1 MKPLI
6 FFCLALTGASCSSR
20 IPPTATNSAVAP
32 IEAGKQTAH
41 SDSSLKYLLYLPSDY
56 AKQKQWPL
64 IVYLHGGSLR
74 GDDLEMLK
82 RYGLASLLDKQVSI
96 PFIVASPQCPLG
108 KAWVDQEEAVLS
120 LIDHVTRTYGVDPDR
135 IYLTGHSLG
144 GRGTWFLASRHPQK
158 FAAIVPM
165 ADGPSELAW
174 VTPLKQ
180 VPVWTFHGTKDD
192 LAPFERTE
200 QFVNALKSAGGQV
213 KFTPLPDRDHFILDM
228 YENKEI
234 YDWLLQHKRKNVK

>member
-1 MKPLI
+1 LV
-6 FFCLALTGASCSSR
+6 LLLSACSSR
-20 IPPTATNSAVAP
+20 LPPKTSNSAV
-32 IEAGKQTAH
+32 INLEAGKQTPH
-41 SDSSLKYLLYLPSDY
+41 TDSSLKYLLYLPSDY

-82 RYGLASLLDKQVSI
+82 RYGLAALLDKQVSI
-96 PFIVASPQCPLG
+96 PFVVASPQCPSG
-108 KAWVDQEEAVLS
+108 KAWVDEEAAVLE

-135 IYLTGHSLG
+135 VYLTGHSLG
-144 GRGTWFLASRHPQK
+144 GRGTWFLASRHPEK

-165 ADGPSELAW
+165 ADGPSDLAW

-180 VPVWTFHGTKDD
+180 IPVWTFHGTKDD
-192 LAPFERTE
+192 LAPFENTE
-200 QFVNALKSAGGQV
+200 KFAKALKDAGGQV

-234 YDWLLQHKRKNVK
+234 YDWLLMHKRKH

>member
-1 MKPLI
+1 MKKL
-6 FFCLALTGASCSSR
+6 FYLCLVLAVCGCSSR
-20 IPPTATNSAVAP
+20 VPPATSNSVVAP
-32 IEAGKQTAH
+32 IEVGNQTAH

-56 AKQKQWPL
+56 TKQKQWPL

-74 GDDLEMLK
+74 GDDVEMLK

-96 PFIVASPQCPLG
+96 PFVVASPQCPVG
-108 KAWVDQEEAVLS
+108 KAWVDEESEVLA
-120 LIDHVTRTYGVDPDR
+120 LIDHVAATYSIDPDR

-144 GRGTWFLASRHPQK
+144 GRGTWFLASRHPDK

-165 ADGPSELAW
+165 ADGPSELSW
-174 VTPLKQ
+174 VAPLKQ

-200 QFVNALKSAGGQV
+200 QFVNELKTAGGQV

-234 YDWLLQHKRKNVK
+234 YDWLLQHKRKH

>member
-1 MKPLI
+1 MKKLI
-6 FFCLALTGASCSSR
+6 WLFLLLSVACSSR
-20 IPPTATNSAVAP
+20 SVPPATSNSVIAP
-32 IEAGKQTAH
+32 IEAGRQTAH

-82 RYGLASLLDKQVSI
+82 RYGLAALLDKQVSI
-96 PFIVASPQCPLG
+96 PFVVASPQCPLG
-108 KAWVDQEEAVLS
+108 KAWVDEEEAVLQ
-120 LIDHVTRTYGVDPDR
+120 LIDHVSRTYGVDPDR

-144 GRGTWFLASRHPQK
+144 GRGTWFLASRHPEK
-158 FAAIVPM
+158 FAAIVPL
-165 ADGPSELAW
+165 ADGPSDLAW

-234 YDWLLQHKRKNVK
+234 YDWLLQHKRKR

>member
-1 MKPLI
+1 MKLSLFI
-6 FFCLALTGASCSSR
+6 LCLLLAAACSSR
-20 IPPTATNSAVAP
+20 LPTNPSNSAVVNL
-32 IEAGKQTAH
+32 EAGRQTAH
-41 SDSSLKYLLYLPSDY
+41 YDSALKYLLYLPSDY

-64 IVYLHGGSLR
+64 IIYLHGGSLR

-82 RYGLASLLDKQVSI
+82 RYGLAALLDKQVSI
-96 PFIVASPQCPLG
+96 PFVVASPQCPLG
-108 KAWVDQEEAVLS
+108 KAWVDQEDAVLN
-120 LIDHVTRTYGVDPDR
+120 LIDHVASTYSIDPDR

-144 GRGTWFLASRHPQK
+144 GRGTWFLASRHPEK
-158 FAAIVPM
+158 FAAIVPL
-165 ADGPSELAW
+165 ADGPAELSW

-234 YDWLLQHKRKNVK
+234 YDWLLQHKLPHGK